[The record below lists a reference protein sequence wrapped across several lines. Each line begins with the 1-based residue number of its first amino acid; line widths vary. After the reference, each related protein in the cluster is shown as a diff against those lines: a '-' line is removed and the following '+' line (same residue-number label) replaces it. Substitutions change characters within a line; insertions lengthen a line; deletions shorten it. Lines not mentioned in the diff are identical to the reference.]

1 MGLSQDSGA
10 SGAESRTVAD
20 TPRLRPSSS
29 GRLPH
34 HHHGD
39 GGSGGL
45 RHRFTH
51 LVTPHSHD
59 PTEKVD
65 HAMAASREGLRA
77 LWVSFA
83 GLMLTAAAQAVV
95 VVLTGSVA
103 LLSDTLHNL
112 ADALTAIPIAIA
124 FLVGRRVATRAYTYG
139 YGRAEDLAGL
149 VVVGFIAASAALA
162 GHAAIARLQ
171 EPQQLEFVGAVAAAG
186 VIGFVGNE
194 VVARYRI
201 QVGRRIGS
209 AALVADGLHARAD
222 GFTSLAVVL
231 SATGVGLGWDLAD
244 PTIGLLITVAIL
256 YVLRDAAGQVW
267 RRLMDAVDPELL
279 GAGQRVLRETP
290 GVESVHRLRLRWI
303 GHDLVGEAVIRLDA
317 SLTLADAHRI
327 ATDAE
332 HRMIHELP
340 RLQRVTVHT
349 DPVGDEHDDLL
360 DHPGADR

>member
-1 MGLSQDSGA
+1 MGLSLAPGA
-10 SGAESRTVAD
+10 SPGESRTGAAA
-20 TPRLRPSSS
+20 PGIGAGSS
-29 GRLPH
+29 GLTH
-34 HHHGD
+34 HHPGD
-39 GGSGGL
+39 GGWGGL
-45 RHRFTH
+45 RHRLAH

-59 PTEKVD
+59 AAGKVD
-65 HAMAASREGLRA
+65 EALAASREGLRA

-83 GLMLTAAAQAVV
+83 GLLLTAAAQAGVV
-95 VVLTGSVA
+95 LLTGSVA

-124 FLVGRRVATRAYTYG
+124 FLVGRRAATRSYTYG

-149 VVVGFIAASAALA
+149 VVVAFIAASAFSA
-162 GHAAIARLQ
+162 GYAAIQRLQ
-171 EPQQLEFVGAVAAAG
+171 DPQQLEFLGAVAVAG

-194 VVARYRI
+194 AVARYRI
-201 QVGRRIGS
+201 RVGRRIGS
-209 AALVADGLHARAD
+209 AALVADGLHARTD

-231 SATGVGLGWDLAD
+231 SAAGVGLGWDLAD
-244 PTIGLLITVAIL
+244 PIIGLLITVAIL
-256 YVLRDAAGQVW
+256 YVLRDAAGEVW
-267 RRLMDAVDPELL
+267 RRLMDAVDPELV
-279 GAGQRVLRETP
+279 GAGEQVLRDTP

-303 GHDLVGEAVIRLDA
+303 GHDLVGEAVIRLDP

-332 HRMIHELP
+332 HRMIHALP

-349 DPVGDEHDDLL
+349 GPVGDRHEALL